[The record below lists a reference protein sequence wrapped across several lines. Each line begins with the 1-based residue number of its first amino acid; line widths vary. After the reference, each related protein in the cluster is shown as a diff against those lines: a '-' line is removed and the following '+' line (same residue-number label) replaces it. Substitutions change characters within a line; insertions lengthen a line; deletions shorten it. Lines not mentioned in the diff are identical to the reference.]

1 MSIQKFVVNGEE
13 AKIDYEGLENKPF
26 GTPELIPVFDV
37 HDIHCYN
44 EDGSYYSDSFS
55 STEIPG
61 KLKLYEKYKV
71 TIDNNVYYLT
81 SSGEGSSIYLNEDED
96 FSICPVSIYFNYESA
111 DDTYYIFCTE
121 NESTISVK
129 VELIS
134 YSKINDDCISDKI
147 FKCKTD
153 RGDAGS
159 VTPLMNLN
167 FGGVYSDKWFDC
179 PYDGSNMGNEFYYIS
194 VVYDGIE
201 YLCDSRSEIGDPNLF
216 LYPFWIQFDTDDHN
230 GFSMTIKA
238 ETGDTHTIEMRYCGI
253 LTRVT
258 PEFWFYNYN
267 THTMGRIGRLEEIIE
282 YIATHVID
290 EFKDQSGDVII
301 KY

>member
-1 MSIQKFVVNGEE
+1 MAIQKFIVNGDE

-26 GTPELIPVFDV
+26 GTPELIPVFEF

-44 EDGSYYSDSFS
+44 KDSSYYSDQIFAN
-55 STEIPG
+55 EIPG

-81 SSGEGSSIYLNEDED
+81 SSGDGSTIYLNEDED
-96 FSICPVSIYFNYESA
+96 FSICPVSISFNYSTS
-111 DDTYYIFCTE
+111 DDTYYVFCTE

-129 VELIS
+129 VELVS
-134 YSKINDDCISDKI
+134 YSKIKDDCISDKI

-153 RGDAGS
+153 RGDSGS
-159 VTPLMNLN
+159 VTPLMNLD
-167 FGGVYSDKWFDC
+167 FGGVYSNKWFDC
-179 PYDGSNMGNEFYYIS
+179 PYDSSRMNDEICYIS

-201 YLCDSRSEIGDPNLF
+201 YLCNSRNEIGDPNLF
-216 LYPFWIQFDTDDHN
+216 LYPFWIRFDTDDFN
-230 GFSMTIKA
+230 GFLMNIKTG
-238 ETGDTHTIEMRYCGI
+238 TGDTHTIEMRYCTI

-258 PEFWFYNYN
+258 PEFWFYNYD
-267 THTMGRIGRLEEIIE
+267 THTMGRIGRLEEIVE
-282 YIATHVID
+282 YIATNVMT
-290 EFKDQSGDVII
+290 EFKGQSGDVII